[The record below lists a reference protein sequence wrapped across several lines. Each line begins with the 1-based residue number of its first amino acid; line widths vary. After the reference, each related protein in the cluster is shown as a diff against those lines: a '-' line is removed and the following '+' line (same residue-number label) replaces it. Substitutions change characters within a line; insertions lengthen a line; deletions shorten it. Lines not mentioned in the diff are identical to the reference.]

1 MTEAL
6 VLTHNAPASL
16 ARCLSAIESQT
27 RPPAAILV
35 VDNASDPP
43 VDQSKLD
50 VGIPL
55 RLVRSETNLGPAGGW
70 AIALQ
75 DFLDDAYEFAWVMD
89 DDIVPEPDC
98 LERLFDRATEVS
110 GPAFVFP
117 MATQPDGTVGQWSS
131 WCAFLIAKD
140 IVTQVGVPR
149 PELFWWA
156 EDTEYCH
163 WRIPTAGHPR
173 VVASRAMVRHDA
185 IRQRDGVPTWKYYY
199 ETRNMIYLHLHV
211 MRRVGWFPK
220 NFTKLMGRAVVR
232 EKGGYL
238 RRFRAIARGAFD
250 GVFGRLGIRYPVV
263 PMTERR

>member
-16 ARCLSAIESQT
+16 ARCLSAIGSQT

-50 VGIPL
+50 VGIPI

-98 LERLFDRATEVS
+98 LERLFDRATEV
-110 GPAFVFP
+110 
-117 MATQPDGTVGQWSS
+117 
-131 WCAFLIAKD
+131 
-140 IVTQVGVPR
+140 
-149 PELFWWA
+149 
-156 EDTEYCH
+156 
-163 WRIPTAGHPR
+163 
-173 VVASRAMVRHDA
+173 
-185 IRQRDGVPTWKYYY
+185 
-199 ETRNMIYLHLHV
+199 
-211 MRRVGWFPK
+211 
-220 NFTKLMGRAVVR
+220 
-232 EKGGYL
+232 
-238 RRFRAIARGAFD
+238 
-250 GVFGRLGIRYPVV
+250 
-263 PMTERR
+263 